1 VPRVGAKTF
10 EQAAGFL
17 RIIGGDHPLD
27 ASAVHPEAYPV
38 VERII
43 QNTQKPINSLIGNG
57 EFLRNLTVADFVD
70 EIFGIPT
77 VKDIL
82 VELEKPG
89 RDPRPEFKTAN
100 FHEDIQEITDLVVDM
115 VLEGVV
121 TNVTNFGAFI
131 DIGVHQDGLV
141 HISELSHGFV
151 KDPRNVVKAGDVVK
165 VKVMDID
172 LARRR
177 VALSM
182 RLDEQSRQ
190 RISAKPIE
198 KHEKVEP
205 PARSHYA
212 RPAPP
217 PVSRPRQPVDI
228 VEKSVTHPT
237 KEVKGKS
244 PAQSGPFANALAA
257 AFASARKR

>member
-1 VPRVGAKTF
+1 
-10 EQAAGFL
+10 
-17 RIIGGDHPLD
+17 
-27 ASAVHPEAYPV
+27 V

-43 QNTQKPINSLIGNG
+43 QRTQKPINSLIGNG

-100 FHEDIQEITDLVVDM
+100 FHEDIQELTDLAVDM

-190 RISAKPIE
+190 RMSAKPIE
-198 KHEKVEP
+198 KHEKVEQP
-205 PARSHYA
+205 PPRSHYNK
-212 RPAPP
+212 PAPA
-217 PVSRPRQPVDI
+217 PVRQRQPIDI
-228 VEKSVTHPT
+228 VEKTADKPR
-237 KEVKGKS
+237 EMKGKNS
-244 PAQSGPFANALAA
+244 AQSGPFANALAA